1 MSLAYLYDCYLAS
14 GKVTTDS
21 RNCAPGAIYFALRGD
36 RFNGNDFA
44 RSALEAGCSL
54 AVVDDESL
62 KHTQGCYWV
71 QDALAALQQIASH
84 HRAMTAVKIV
94 GITGSNGKT
103 TTKELMAAV
112 LGQKYKV
119 WFTQGNLN
127 NHIGVPL
134 TLLAMPPGTELAVI
148 EMGANHIGEI
158 AALSKISQPD
168 YGLITNVGKAHIEGF
183 GSFEG
188 IKIGK
193 GELYQH
199 LKQKGGD
206 IFINGNNEHLT
217 AMLGSYNGNVFRYGS
232 NPEFEIVCK
241 NASASPM
248 LRFEWKAQ
256 DTGWNPVNTNLTGLY
271 NLENALAAIC
281 VGYHFGVEKNLI
293 GKALSEYVPE
303 NQRSQLTKTETN
315 TVVLDAYNANP
326 SSMTA
331 ALENFSQMNGTN
343 KVLILG
349 EMKELGEES
358 MAEHRQMVHLI
369 EKTDVSTCFLVGEE
383 FKPHAPNKPGFF
395 WFEST
400 DELISFIRCN
410 PIRNALVLIKGSRAN
425 RLERTMELL

>member
-1 MSLAYLYDCYLAS
+1 
-14 GKVTTDS
+14 
-21 RNCAPGAIYFALRGD
+21 
-36 RFNGNDFA
+36 
-44 RSALEAGCSL
+44 
-54 AVVDDESL
+54 
-62 KHTQGCYWV
+62 
-71 QDALAALQQIASH
+71 
-84 HRAMTAVKIV
+84 
-94 GITGSNGKT
+94 
-103 TTKELMAAV
+103 MATV

-158 AALSKISQPD
+158 ASLSKISQPD

-188 IKIGK
+188 IKTGK

-217 AMLGSYNGNVFRYGS
+217 TMLGVYKGNIFRYGT
-232 NPEFEIVCK
+232 NPEFEIVCQ

-248 LRFEWKAQ
+248 LEFEWRAQ
-256 DTGWNPVNTNLTGLY
+256 DSEWNTVSTNLTGLY

-281 VGYHFGVEKNLI
+281 VGYHFRVEKNLI

-303 NQRSQLTKTETN
+303 NQRSQLTKTATN
-315 TVVLDAYNANP
+315 TVILDAYNANP
-326 SSMTA
+326 TSMTA

-343 KVLILG
+343 KVMILG
-349 EMKELGEES
+349 GMKELGEES
-358 MAEHRQMVHLI
+358 MAEHRQLVHLI
-369 EKTDVSTCFLVGEE
+369 QNTDVTNCFLIGDE
-383 FKPHAPNKPGFF
+383 FKPHTPNKSGFF
-395 WFEST
+395 WFSTT
-400 DELISFIRCN
+400 DELIAFLRSN
-410 PIRNALVLIKGSRAN
+410 PIRNALILVKGSRTN